1 MNRRESQI
9 LCGLLLSKYG
19 EAALRALGLRNFTE
33 AFNVLGAALDAPAST
48 IKNYRDELDPYF
60 PNERK
65 GWHQRPLRKHC
76 EAILKTYGE
85 MALVDLSAIV
95 KTLFDP
101 SADLPATTA
110 DEDEIEISGGSRFAK
125 RLVTGRAAEGFFRT
139 NYRAHEDLAS
149 GTLVDTTSYGC
160 GFDFRINF
168 TEKDL
173 FYAVEVKGMY
183 ESAGMILLTE
193 KEHNRAA
200 QLRERFFLYVVC
212 GFRETPFASLW
223 RDPLNSTLEW
233 QALSATQTVNSWRT
247 AL

>member
-19 EAALRALGLRNFTE
+19 EAALRTLGIRSFAE

-60 PNERK
+60 PNERQ

-76 EAILKTYGE
+76 EAMLKAYGE
-85 MALVDLSAIV
+85 MSLAELSAIV

-110 DEDEIEISGGSRFAK
+110 DEVEIEQSGGSGFAK

-139 NYRAHEDLAS
+139 NYRAHEDLAA
-149 GTLVDTTSYGC
+149 GTLVDTTSFGC

-168 TEKDL
+168 PGKDS
-173 FYAVEVKGMY
+173 FYAVEVKGIY
-183 ESAGMILLTE
+183 ESAGSILLTE

-200 QLRERFFLYVVC
+200 QLRERFFLYVVR

-233 QALSATQTVNSWRT
+233 QAITMTQTVNSWRT

>member
-1 MNRRESQI
+1 MNKREAQI

-19 EAALRALGLRNFTE
+19 EDALRSLGFRSFVE
-33 AFNVLGAALDAPAST
+33 AFNILGAALDAPPST

-60 PNERK
+60 PNERR
-65 GWHQRPLRKHC
+65 GWHKRPLRKHC
-76 EAILKTYGE
+76 DEILKAYGQ
-85 MALVDLSAIV
+85 MSLVKLSSIV

-101 SADLPATTA
+101 AADLPSTPTKGPEAEQL
-110 DEDEIEISGGSRFAK
+110 DQSVFAK

-139 NYRAHEDLAS
+139 HYRAHDELAS
-149 GTLVDTTSYGC
+149 GVLVDTTSFGC

-168 TEKDL
+168 TDESF
-173 FYAVEVKGMY
+173 FYAVEVKGIF
-183 ESAGMILLTE
+183 ESAGSVSMTE
-193 KEHNRAA
+193 KEHDRAI
-200 QLRERFFLYVVC
+200 QLRDKFFLYVVR

-233 QALSATQTVNSWRT
+233 QSLSATQTVKSWRT